1 MTTIQIQP
9 NDHRT
14 IADILNELD
23 QNPSVVAIAIANKT
37 PIENRYGLSHPR
49 YVSYIRGLFNLNADI
64 YNAVY
69 GLNAINS
76 VVNEDVAIIQP
87 D

>member
-9 NDHRT
+9 NDRRS

-23 QNPSVVAIAIANKT
+23 QNPSVVAITIANST
-37 PIENRYGLSHPR
+37 PIEDRYGLSRPR

-64 YNAVY
+64 YSAVY
-69 GLNAINS
+69 GLETLNQTI
-76 VVNEDVAIIQP
+76 NEDVAIV
-87 D
+87 

>member
-9 NDHRT
+9 NDRRS

-23 QNPSVVAIAIANKT
+23 QNPSVVAITIANST
-37 PIENRYGLSHPR
+37 PIEDRYGLSHPR

-64 YNAVY
+64 YSAVY
-69 GLNAINS
+69 GLKTINQAID
-76 VVNEDVAIIQP
+76 EDVAIV
-87 D
+87 

>member
-9 NDHRT
+9 NDRRT

-23 QNPSVVAIAIANKT
+23 QNPSVVAITIANST
-37 PIENRYGLSHPR
+37 PIEDRYGLSHPR

-64 YNAVY
+64 YSAVY
-69 GLNAINS
+69 GLETINQAIDD
-76 VVNEDVAIIQP
+76 DVAITNL
-87 D
+87 

>member
-9 NDHRT
+9 NDRRT

-23 QNPSVVAIAIANKT
+23 QSPSIVAIAIANST
-37 PIENRYGLSHPR
+37 PVDKRYGLSHPR

-69 GLNAINS
+69 GLNDINS
-76 VVNEDVAIIQP
+76 VVDDDVAIIQP

>member
-1 MTTIQIQP
+1 MTTIHIQP
-9 NDHRT
+9 NDRRT

-23 QNPSVVAIAIANKT
+23 QSPSIVAIAIANKT
-37 PIENRYGLSHPR
+37 PISDRYGLSHPR

-64 YNAVY
+64 YSAVY
-69 GLNAINS
+69 GLNDINS
-76 VVNEDVAIIQP
+76 VVDEDVAIIQP

>member
-9 NDHRT
+9 NDRRT

-23 QNPSVVAIAIANKT
+23 QNPSVVAITIANKT
-37 PIENRYGLSHPR
+37 PIEDRYGLSHPR

-64 YNAVY
+64 YSAVY
-69 GLNAINS
+69 GLETINQAIDD
-76 VVNEDVAIIQP
+76 DVAIVQP
-87 D
+87 E

>member
-9 NDHRT
+9 NDRRT

-23 QNPSVVAIAIANKT
+23 QSPSIVAIAIANKT
-37 PIENRYGLSHPR
+37 PISDRYGLSHPR

-64 YNAVY
+64 YSAVY
-69 GLNAINS
+69 GLETLNQNID
-76 VVNEDVAIIQP
+76 EDVAIVQP
-87 D
+87 E

>member
-9 NDHRT
+9 NDRRT

-37 PIENRYGLSHPR
+37 PIEDRYGLSHPR

-64 YNAVY
+64 YSAVY
-69 GLNAINS
+69 GLETINQAIDD
-76 VVNEDVAIIQP
+76 DVAIVQP
-87 D
+87 E

>member
-1 MTTIQIQP
+1 MKTIHIQP
-9 NDHRT
+9 NDRRA

-23 QNPSVVAIAIANKT
+23 QNPSVVAIAIADST
-37 PIENRYGLSHPR
+37 PVDERHGLSHPR
-49 YVSYIRGLFNLNADI
+49 YASYIRGLFNLNADI

-69 GLNAINS
+69 GLNDINS
-76 VVNEDVAIIQP
+76 VVDEDVAIIQP

>member
-9 NDHRT
+9 NDRRT
-14 IADILNELD
+14 IANILNELD
-23 QNPSVVAIAIANKT
+23 QSPSIVAIAIANKT
-37 PIENRYGLSHPR
+37 PTEDRYGLSHPR

-64 YNAVY
+64 YSAVY
-69 GLNAINS
+69 GLETLNQNID
-76 VVNEDVAIIQP
+76 EDVTIVQP